1 MTKTQR
7 SWGML
12 FIALVAV
19 AAVAVVAWR
28 EWPRRP
34 SDILTLYGNVDIRQV
49 DLAFNDIGRVSEM
62 RKEEG
67 DHVTTGE
74 VLARIEPETYAD
86 LVALSQARVDA
97 QRAIVQRLV
106 TGSRPEEIARDRA
119 SVESAQADLANADLL
134 VKRRTELLKSGGVSR
149 EVYEE
154 TKAADD
160 MARARLKVATEVSRL
175 TEIGPR
181 QELIDEAK
189 ATLRA
194 EEALLA
200 LARRRLVDTELK
212 APANGIILSRIV
224 EPGTMAASTNP
235 VYTLSLTD
243 KVWVRAY
250 IGEPDLGRVH
260 PGLEVKVATDSNPG
274 HLYDG
279 WIGFV
284 SPTAEFTPKT
294 VETTELRT
302 QLVYRLRVFI
312 RNPDDGL
319 RQGMPVTVRI
329 SLAP

>member
-7 SWGML
+7 RWGTL
-12 FIALVAV
+12 FLSLLVLAAV
-19 AAVAVVAWR
+19 AAVAWR
-28 EWPRRP
+28 EWPRQP
-34 SDILTLYGNVDIRQV
+34 PTVLTLYGNIDIRQV
-49 DLAFNDIGRVSEM
+49 DLAFNDIGRVIEM

-74 VLARIEPETYAD
+74 LLARIEPQTYAD
-86 LVALSQARVDA
+86 LVSLSQARVDA
-97 QRAIVQRLV
+97 QRAAVQRLV

-119 SVESAQADLANADLL
+119 SVESAQADLVNADLL
-134 VKRRTELLKSGGVSR
+134 LTRRTELLKSGGVSR
-149 EVYEE
+149 EIYEE

-160 MARARLKVATEVSRL
+160 MARARLKVATQVSRL
-175 TEIGPR
+175 TDIGPR
-181 QELIDEAK
+181 QEDIDEAK

-194 EEALLA
+194 EESLLA
-200 LARRRLVDTELK
+200 LAQRRLAETELK

-224 EPGTMAASTNP
+224 EPGTMASATNP

-260 PGLEVKVATDSNPG
+260 PGLEVKVSSDGDPG
-274 HLYDG
+274 RLYDG
-279 WIGFV
+279 WVGFV

-312 RNPDDGL
+312 RNPDERL
-319 RQGMPVTVRI
+319 RQGMPVTVHI
-329 SLAP
+329 ALGP